1 MKVLRSATSSTHAE
15 VKALYQLTVDI
26 LFIINLSDEIQRP
39 ISLPAVVM
47 EYNNP
52 TVQLSSSLSS
62 RIKRSKHFLMLIN
75 FIRQQVSLGLI
86 EVSKVASA
94 DNIADVLTK
103 ALPWS
108 EFAPKA
114 ARLLGIDAE
123 DMEPQN

>member
-1 MKVLRSATSSTHAE
+1 MSFFL
-15 VKALYQLTVDI
+15 LTNIFI
-26 LFIINLSDEIQRP
+26 LLLLTYSKYFNT
-39 ISLPAVVM
+39 VVM
-47 EYNNP
+47 EDNNP

-62 RIKRSKHFLMLIN
+62 RIKRSKHFLIN

-86 EVSKVASA
+86 EVGKVASA

-103 ALPWS
+103 ALPLS

-123 DMEPQN
+123 DMEPQH